1 MKIGRMEVDDRRT
14 PEAEV
19 GPQIAAGRDATIHD
33 AGPGRVLRRTPDPRD
48 HALEALAMEHVR
60 GAGYPVPQVF
70 RRGPGELVL
79 ERIEGPT
86 MLDDLAA
93 RPWRTRQ
100 HARTLAE
107 LHRRL
112 HEIEAPEAL
121 LPHPVAGGAVLHLDL
136 HPGNVICS
144 PDGPVVIDWSNARR
158 GASEVDVALTWILM
172 GAMEVDEAPR
182 AGSALARARVRV
194 ERALVPRIRRTLLG
208 TFLASSGVHEQARA
222 VLADVAAVRLTD
234 RNVRP
239 GEASAIRKL
248 VADSTHG

>member
-93 RPWRTRQ
+93 RPWAPASTPAPSPSSTVACTRS
-100 HARTLAE
+100 RPP
-107 LHRRL
+107 R
-112 HEIEAPEAL
+112 P
-121 LPHPVAGGAVLHLDL
+121 
-136 HPGNVICS
+136 CS
-144 PDGPVVIDWSNARR
+144 PTRWPAAPCCTSTCTPATSSARP
-158 GASEVDVALTWILM
+158 T
-172 GAMEVDEAPR
+172 
-182 AGSALARARVRV
+182 
-194 ERALVPRIRRTLLG
+194 VPW
-208 TFLASSGVHEQARA
+208 
-222 VLADVAAVRLTD
+222 
-234 RNVRP
+234 
-239 GEASAIRKL
+239 
-248 VADSTHG
+248 